1 VIRKTLLGVSPLTRL
16 GPEGYA
22 PAMTRHVYQT
32 IAGRAL
38 TTLKAGHAVIADTVY
53 ASPHDREEIAAVAR
67 EAGVLFIGLWIDGP
81 PEILARWLRE
91 RVTDASDATADVL
104 QLQLRSEVGRLDW
117 HRLDGSLDAESVQQG
132 AEAHCRHD
140 QARSVQV

>member
-1 VIRKTLLGVSPLTRL
+1 MRL

-22 PAMTRHVYQT
+22 PAVTRRVYQT
-32 IAGRAL
+32 VAARAL
-38 TTLKAGHAVIADTVY
+38 TALKGGHSVIADAVY

-67 EAGVLFIGLWIDGP
+67 DAGAPFIGLWIDGP
-81 PEILARWLRE
+81 PEILARRLSE

-117 HRLDGSLDAESVQQG
+117 HRLDGSLNAETVQQC
-132 AEAHCRHD
+132 AEA
-140 QARSVQV
+140 QLPS